1 MIFLAVALF
10 ILFLSAVNS
19 IFWPAVKREA
29 GSRTI
34 SILIPAR
41 NEESNLPECLDSAVS
56 QGEGIIEIL
65 VYDDHSTDGTSRVI
79 ESYAERDPRVK
90 RISPE
95 DLPPGWCGKNFA
107 CHRLAS
113 ASAGD
118 LMLFIDADAR
128 LVPGAASRMAGEM
141 RRRRLTFLSCW
152 PGLEMRGFW
161 EKALMP
167 TLNYVVF
174 SIFPAPLSLFMSSSS
189 LALAHGACLMF
200 ERATYQKLGGHA
212 AVRDQIFEDTRLAQ
226 LWRENGERG
235 LCLDGQSIVRV
246 RMYNSFGEIWQGF
259 QKNFYPAF
267 RRQSSF
273 WAFIAYHGAFML
285 LPFFLILIRPSMAI
299 FAAVAAVITL
309 RAILAFRFRHPLW
322 SALLHPVSE
331 TILLAIGLT
340 SWWRCRTGRGVAWKG
355 RQYMKVESKK

>member
-19 IFWPAVKREA
+19 IFWPAVTRETGA
-29 GSRTI
+29 RTI

-41 NEESNLPECLDSAVS
+41 NEESNLPDCLDSAVS
-56 QGEGIIEIL
+56 QDADVIEIL
-65 VYDDHSTDGTSRVI
+65 VYDDHSIDRTSRII
-79 ESYAERDPRVK
+79 EAYVQRDPRVR

-95 DLPPGWCGKNFA
+95 DLPTGWCGKNFA

-113 ASAGD
+113 ASAGE

-128 LVPGAASRMAGEM
+128 LAPGAASRMAGEM
-141 RRRRLTFLSCW
+141 IRRRLTLLSCW

-200 ERATYQKLGGHA
+200 EKATYHRLGGHE

-226 LWRENGERG
+226 LWREKGERG
-235 LCLDGQSIVRV
+235 LCLDGQEIVRV
-246 RMYNSFGEIWQGF
+246 RMYNSFDEIWQGF

-273 WAFIAYHGAFML
+273 WAFIAYHAAFML
-285 LPFFLILIRPSMAI
+285 IPFILLLFRPSLEIAG
-299 FAAVAAVITL
+299 AAAAVIML
-309 RAILAFRFRHPLW
+309 RAVLAIRFRHPLW
-322 SALLHPVSE
+322 SALLHPLSE
-331 TILLAIGLT
+331 TTLIAIGLT

-355 RQYMKVESKK
+355 RQYMKEESKK